1 MLQEATG
8 LIPIVSSLFEG
19 SYSLNISTIP
29 FVTFYPG
36 AYLTNCIFILPIRKG
51 HRVTDFD

>member
-36 AYLTNCIFILPIRKG
+36 AYLTNCIFILPIRK
-51 HRVTDFD
+51 RSQSDRL